1 MNIYPKT
8 DKILPNDLVMK
19 VMACF
24 AMLYIPMVFVMKFF
38 PPIIYGTA
46 ATPGIVG
53 QTITAMVM
61 PSLMI
66 GIGMLALR
74 AQTGSLLNLLIRSLV
89 TSILISGLALWAGLP
104 IFMGR

>member
-24 AMLYIPMVFVMKFF
+24 ATLYLPMVLAMRFL

-46 ATPGIVG
+46 ATPGIIG
-53 QTITAMVM
+53 KTITALVM
-61 PSLMI
+61 PSFII

-74 AQTGSLLNLLIRSLV
+74 AETASLKNLLIRSFV
-89 TSILISGLALWAGLP
+89 TSILISALALGAGLP
-104 IFMGR
+104 IFMSR